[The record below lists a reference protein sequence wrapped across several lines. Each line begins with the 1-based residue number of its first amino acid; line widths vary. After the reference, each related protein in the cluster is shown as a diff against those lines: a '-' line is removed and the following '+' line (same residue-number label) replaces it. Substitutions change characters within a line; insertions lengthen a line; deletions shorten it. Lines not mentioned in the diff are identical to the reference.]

1 MEAAWIANC
10 ALPNSSGTIHIMFVT
25 LLGEVDCICSFQC
38 LLVTGFQVHKFR
50 QEIWRMGRVETE
62 RKRERGRE
70 KKRERGRERE
80 KILFMAKVKHFEM
93 TIQEQL
99 LKQGFPE
106 QTVIA
111 HLAEELA

>member
-1 MEAAWIANC
+1 LEDEE
-10 ALPNSSGTIHIMFVT
+10 GGDREEE
-25 LLGEVDCICSFQC
+25 GE
-38 LLVTGFQVHKFR
+38 GEREKER
-50 QEIWRMGRVETE
+50 E
-62 RKRERGRE
+62 RKRERE
-70 KKRERGRERE
+70 ERE

-111 HLAEELA
+111 HLAEELV